1 MVNRKKTIAI
11 IGAGASGTIL
21 VNQLIEKISSNT
33 NQKFSIF
40 LIEKSGDFGP
50 GLAYSTPLASHI
62 LNMRAE
68 TLGISHNNPG
78 HFAEW
83 LKEKKTSFPDD
94 SISNTDPAYP
104 PRKVYG
110 EYIKGVLESTLNRAS
125 SISSDVELI
134 KGEAVDIIHKGD
146 VIDISLADGSV
157 ISSDYTV
164 LSPGNFSSA
173 FLDEL
178 KGVKGYIP
186 YPWPATQILETVPRE
201 DPVCI
206 LGTGLSAIDT
216 LFTLLEND
224 HKGKIRFL
232 SRRGFLPKVQGDFN
246 NYKLKNLNLE
256 SIEMLLKENGSILPL
271 NTVKNL
277 LFKEIEDAEGKTV
290 DWLRVFNP
298 DGSVSAILEKDIKKA
313 EHGIIPY
320 QRVLNTL
327 GPLTGKIWKHLSVD
341 DRSRFDRELKT
352 LWTVYRH
359 PMPLVN
365 ARKIHD
371 SIKSG
376 QLDIESGCMCV
387 RTCGDKGFE
396 IDVSTRFGV
405 PYVIKTPFIINA
417 TGQGLDVSKFDS
429 DLIKRLIEREL
440 IAPYPNGGIHV
451 DFESSMVLD
460 RKGEF
465 IPGLFALGEI
475 TRGVHFFTNGIVP
488 NMKTSG
494 RIADRIIADSEE
506 RGQKTEA

>member
-1 MVNRKKTIAI
+1 MANKKTTIAI

-21 VNQLIEKISSNT
+21 ANQLVEKRYGNSS
-33 NQKFSIF
+33 KGFSIF
-40 LIEKSGDFGP
+40 LIEKSGNFGP

-68 TLGISHNNPG
+68 TLGISDNNPG

-83 LKEKKTSFPDD
+83 LKEQKTSFPDD
-94 SISNTDPAYP
+94 SISSIDPAYP
-104 PRKVYG
+104 SRKVYG
-110 EYIKGVLESTLNRAS
+110 EYIKDVLESTLNRAS
-125 SISSDVELI
+125 SMNSDVELI

-146 VIDISLADGSV
+146 VIDILLADGCI
-157 ISSDYTV
+157 ISSDYTI

-186 YPWPATQILETVPRE
+186 YPWPAARILETVPRE

-224 HKGKIRFL
+224 HKGEITFL

-246 NYKLKNLNLE
+246 NYQLKYINPE
-256 SIEMLLKENGSILPL
+256 AIDMIIKKNGSTLPL
-271 NTVKNL
+271 DIVKNL
-277 LFKEIEDAEGKTV
+277 LFKEIENAEGKNI

-298 DGSVSAILEKDIKKA
+298 DGTVSDILEKDIKKA

-320 QRVLNTL
+320 QRVLNAS
-327 GPLTGKIWKHLSVD
+327 GPLTGMIWKHFSVD

-365 ARKIHD
+365 ARKID
-371 SIKSG
+371 SAIKSG

-387 RTCGDKGFE
+387 RTCSDKGFE

-429 DLIKRLIEREL
+429 DLIKRLVKREL
-440 IAPYPNGGIHV
+440 IVPHPNGGIHV

-460 RKGEF
+460 RKGEI

-488 NMKTSG
+488 NMKTSD
-494 RIADRIIADSEE
+494 RIADYIIADAEE
-506 RGQKTEA
+506 RG

>member
-1 MVNRKKTIAI
+1 MANKKQTIAI
-11 IGAGASGTIL
+11 IGGGASGTIL
-21 VNQLIEKISSNT
+21 VNQLIEKISNNSSRGL
-33 NQKFSIF
+33 SIF
-40 LIEKSGDFGP
+40 LIEKDGNFGP

-62 LNMRAE
+62 LNMRAD
-68 TLGISHNNPG
+68 TLGISNDNPE

-94 SISNTDPAYP
+94 ITSSMDPAYP

-110 EYIKGVLESTLNRAS
+110 EYIKDVLESALNRAS
-125 SISSDVELI
+125 SVNSDIELV
-134 KGEAVDIIHKGD
+134 KGEAVDINRKGD
-146 VIDISLADGSV
+146 VTDILMADGSI
-157 ISSDYTV
+157 ISANYTV

-186 YPWPATQILETVPRE
+186 YPWPASQILDTVPKE

-216 LFTLLEND
+216 LFTLLENG
-224 HKGKIRFL
+224 HNGEITFL

-246 NYKLKNLNLE
+246 NYKLKYFNREAIDRLLE
-256 SIEMLLKENGSILPL
+256 ENGNILPL
-271 NTVKNL
+271 DWAKNM
-277 LFKEIEDAEGKTV
+277 LFNEIENAEGKALN
-290 DWLRVFNP
+290 WLRVFNP
-298 DGSVSAILEKDIKKA
+298 DGSVSDILEKDIEKA
-313 EHGIIPY
+313 EQGTIPY
-320 QRVLNTL
+320 QRVLNAI
-327 GPLTGKIWKHLSVD
+327 GPLSGTIWKHLPAD
-341 DRSRFDRELKT
+341 DRSRFDREFKT

-365 ARKIHD
+365 ARKIQVA
-371 SIKSG
+371 IKSG

-405 PYVIKTPFIINA
+405 PYSIKTPFLINA

-429 DLIKRLIEREL
+429 DLIKSLIEKEL
-440 IAPYPNGGIHV
+440 IVPHPNGGIHV

-460 RKGEF
+460 RKGGF

-494 RIADRIIADSEE
+494 RIADYIISGDTI
-506 RGQKTEA
+506 KTEA